1 MGIGGD
7 MGRRSLQS
15 IGKGRSGS
23 HTQHIEKADSS
34 TSEQVQFEQRSSVQF
49 EQK

>member
-1 MGIGGD
+1 
-7 MGRRSLQS
+7 MGRRSLQG

-23 HTQHIEKADSS
+23 HTQNIAKADSS
-34 TSEQVQFEQRSSVQF
+34 TSEQVQFEKRSSVDF